1 MTLLIFAPGLSWRH
15 KHVISFIETFEQN
28 WFRIRKLIPAN
39 EAHSAPSTGGED
51 RRLVTRGQITSLL
64 ADTHYDHH
72 GKKTRQEGRS
82 APGGGNRRR
91 GEVIMTVPQ
100 SLSPWCPHV
109 CIMTRAE
116 TPVEETVMGDGMR
129 GNGGARGGKMWNLL
143 L

>member
-39 EAHSAPSTGGED
+39 EAHSATSTGGED

-72 GKKTRQEGRS
+72 GKKTRQE
-82 APGGGNRRR
+82 AVDQ
-91 GEVIMTVPQ
+91 EVAT
-100 SLSPWCPHV
+100 
-109 CIMTRAE
+109 
-116 TPVEETVMGDGMR
+116 
-129 GNGGARGGKMWNLL
+129 GAGVK
-143 L
+143 